1 MQPVANLMVVD
12 DQVAWE
18 LMVPAKMFPWFSVAA
33 VVAAIGEVHASSPR
47 WVFCAEPLA
56 LLVALQ

>member
-1 MQPVANLMVVD
+1 MKPVAKLMAVD
-12 DQVAWE
+12 HQVAWE
-18 LMVPAKMFPWFSVAA
+18 LIVRAKFPWFSVAA

-47 WVFCAEPLA
+47 WVFCAELLT